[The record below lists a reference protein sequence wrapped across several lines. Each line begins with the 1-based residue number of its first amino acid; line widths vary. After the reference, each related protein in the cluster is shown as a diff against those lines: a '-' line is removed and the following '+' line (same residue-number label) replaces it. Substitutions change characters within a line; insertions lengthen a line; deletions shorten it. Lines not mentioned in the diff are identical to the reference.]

1 MFLTFRIFVKVCDVD
16 TLVGA
21 HSFSA
26 DAVADCVLLTV
37 DLTEGAVQVPLPVDL
52 ITVHLQQRKHKL
64 RDETP

>member
-26 DAVADCVLLTV
+26 DAVAHCVLLTV